1 MKKQMF
7 FLMVPVV
14 LSGSVA
20 QAQVEGNSE
29 AAAPAAMGNSQY
41 AEKSMGNYQYNVSA
55 SMANSQYNAGNYQ
68 YGNQQNPNGNRLP
81 ATAAYPND
89 QVFDIKVNGLMNVVA
104 SNYVAVFNI
113 VQLGLTAKSTDSM
126 MNSTLEEFK
135 QNLEKL
141 SIDTSDIKIDMISFV
156 PKYGYESDKKIFSKK
171 YNEVPDGFE
180 LEKNI
185 YVRFKKSSALD
196 GILSAAAVAEIYD
209 LVKVDY
215 FLPNAQKLIDSL
227 RLRCLQEVKSRAK
240 SYELI
245 GFELDTLKKTLAD
258 NFTTIFPQTRYYS
271 YSAFS
276 RPSFASLKKRPTDQP
291 FVSEYTK
298 PVSRYYN
305 QVDYDGYDIVLN
317 PVITEPVVQ
326 LSYSIAVK
334 YFMKSEPVVK
344 TPKKVYYIINKEGDA
359 KELPTE

>member
-1 MKKQMF
+1 MKKKMF
-7 FLMVPVV
+7 LLIVPIA
-14 LSGSVA
+14 LFCLET

-29 AAAPAAMGNSQY
+29 MPAPAAMGNAVY
-41 AEKSMGNYQYNVSA
+41 ANK
-55 SMANSQYNAGNYQ
+55 SMANSQYNVSANMANYQ
-68 YGNQQNPNGNRLP
+68 YGNQQQNPNGNRGA
-81 ATAAYPND
+81 ATNANPND
-89 QVFDIKVNGLMNVVA
+89 QQFDIKINGLMNVVA
-104 SNYVAVFNI
+104 TNYVAVFNI

-126 MNSTLEEFK
+126 MNATIEEFK
-135 QNLEKL
+135 RNLQKL
-141 SIDTSDIKIDMISFV
+141 SIDTSDFRVDMISFV

-196 GILSAAAVAEIYD
+196 GILSAAAAAEIYD

-227 RLRCLQEVKSRAK
+227 RLRCLLEVKSRVK
-240 SYELI
+240 SYELV
-245 GFELDTLKKTLAD
+245 GFKLDTLKKTMAD
-258 NFTTIFPQTRYYS
+258 NFTTIFPETRYYS

-276 RPSFASLKKRPTDQP
+276 RPSFASLKKRPSDQP
-291 FVSEYTK
+291 FVSEYSK

-305 QVDYDGYDIVLN
+305 QVDYDSYDIVIN

-326 LSYSIAVK
+326 LSYTIALK
-334 YFMKSEPVVK
+334 YYLKSEPVITK
-344 TPKKVYYIINKEGDA
+344 EKKMYYIITKDGDV
-359 KELPTE
+359 KPVSME